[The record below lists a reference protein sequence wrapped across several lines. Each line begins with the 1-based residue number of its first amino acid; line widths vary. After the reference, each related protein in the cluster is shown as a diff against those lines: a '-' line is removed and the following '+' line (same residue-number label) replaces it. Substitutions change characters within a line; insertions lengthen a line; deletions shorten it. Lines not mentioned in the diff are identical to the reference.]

1 MFAALGTGIACG
13 VYGFYVA
20 ILGTILFCAVAVILR
35 FTPFHNGRHVVW
47 ELRVR
52 SDSGIFMEDF
62 HLIMD
67 QFCIRY
73 DLDNL
78 RIDAEKG
85 KEPYRELDYKL
96 ILKNEADYEELIN
109 NLHEKSYQ
117 VKKMSRQGEE
127 QIDNT

>member
-1 MFAALGTGIACG
+1 M
-13 VYGFYVA
+13 
-20 ILGTILFCAVAVILR
+20 
-35 FTPFHNGRHVVW
+35 VW

-96 ILKNEADYEELIN
+96 ILKMRRIMKN
-109 NLHEKSYQ
+109 
-117 VKKMSRQGEE
+117 
-127 QIDNT
+127 

>member
-1 MFAALGTGIACG
+1 
-13 VYGFYVA
+13 
-20 ILGTILFCAVAVILR
+20 
-35 FTPFHNGRHVVW
+35 
-47 ELRVR
+47 
-52 SDSGIFMEDF
+52 MEDF